1 VRRGPLVP
9 LAWSLLLA
17 LNTGV
22 LIALGGD
29 ELEVLL
35 LGGAAAGAA
44 LLAGVAA
51 ARGRARAEGAPDLSP
66 PAAMAAVAVAGLM
79 LGAELGTWL
88 ILISAGLLAL
98 ALGGLARELRA
109 GVAKA
114 RRGGVDSSEAG
125 P

>member
-1 VRRGPLVP
+1 VTAPLAL

-44 LLAGVAA
+44 LLAGLVAVRRR
-51 ARGRARAEGAPDLSP
+51 RGPEVRAVPDLSP
-66 PAAMAAVAVAGLM
+66 PAALAGMAVAGLV

-88 ILISAGLLAL
+88 LLISTGLLVL
-98 ALGGLARELRA
+98 ALGGLVRELRTAPRRA
-109 GVAKA
+109 G
-114 RRGGVDSSEAG
+114 R
-125 P
+125 

>member
-1 VRRGPLVP
+1 VP

-35 LGGAAAGAA
+35 LGGAAAAAA

-51 ARGRARAEGAPDLSP
+51 ARGRARGGGSVPDLSP
-66 PAAMAAVAVAGLM
+66 PAAMAGVAVAGLV

-88 ILISAGLLAL
+88 VLISAGLLAL
-98 ALGGLARELRA
+98 GLGGLLRELRA
-109 GVAKA
+109 AKA
-114 RRGGVDSSEAG
+114 PRGGVDSSEVG